1 MSPELHARSN
11 ATDNVRFM
19 PETGMHGNPAAAGFQ
34 ADIVTMPAKL
44 CSLPPL
50 NSIATRVISL
60 SDDPDADL
68 KRLAS
73 VVEGDPAFAAEVLFL
88 ANSPLFGFPSKLQV
102 LHHAMAILGLD
113 RIKSL
118 AMTVAMRAFVGSG
131 DPMIPQCWRHSVACA
146 VIAESLSRM
155 FGVPG
160 DQAYSAAL
168 MHDIGRLG
176 LLKSYPQQMHSV
188 LGGDYQNPAEVL
200 GEERAAAQVDH
211 QAAGAWLIRNWALP
225 EPFFEICR
233 HHHDPLHEG
242 DPALLKA
249 IKVSCQ
255 IADAIGFSAVACRST
270 PNYQDLVAAIPK
282 GKRDLEVLSEE
293 EMRERVEER
302 LSSLER

>member
-1 MSPELHARSN
+1 MTPECRPIEILRY
-11 ATDNVRFM
+11 T
-19 PETGMHGNPAAAGFQ
+19 PEAVGHRQAAAAEETDFQ
-34 ADIVTMPAKL
+34 AEIATMPAKL

-60 SDDPDADL
+60 SDDPETDL

-118 AMTVAMRAFVGSG
+118 AMTVAMRAFVGNG

-146 VIAESLSRM
+146 VIAETLSKI
-155 FGVPG
+155 FGVHG

-188 LGGDYQNPAEVL
+188 LGTVHADVCDVLAAE
-200 GEERAAAQVDH
+200 RTAAQVDH
-211 QAAGAWLIRNWALP
+211 QAAGAWLIQNWALP
-225 EPFFEICR
+225 QPFLEICR
-233 HHHDPLHEG
+233 HHHDPLNED
-242 DPALLKA
+242 DPDLLKLV
-249 IKVSCQ
+249 KVSCLM
-255 IADAIGFSAVACRST
+255 ADAIGYSAVSCRAAGS
-270 PNYQDLVAAIPK
+270 YQDLRPAIP
-282 GKRDLEVLSEE
+282 GVRNGSIPAEEDL
-293 EMRERVEER
+293 RELVEAR
-302 LSSLER
+302 LSSLGG